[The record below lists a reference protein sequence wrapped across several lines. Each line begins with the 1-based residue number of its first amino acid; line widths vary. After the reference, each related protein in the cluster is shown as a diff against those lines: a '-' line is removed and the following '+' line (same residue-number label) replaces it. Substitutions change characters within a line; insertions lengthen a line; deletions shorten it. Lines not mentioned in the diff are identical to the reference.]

1 MIKSKVNIIDFN
13 ILYNTL
19 LEIKDHLNFDIINH
33 KNESDFVKNID
44 TDVNKDYI
52 IITKIP
58 LKNSAINQKNVI
70 LLEKFPLNFF
80 SLIDLINSSLLK
92 QKYNFQS
99 NFTVKDYKLDLNSR
113 IIIKKENSLKLTE
126 KEIDIILFL
135 KDKKE
140 PQNINILQKEVW
152 GYSKDLETHTV
163 ETHIYRLRKKIGDKF
178 KDENFILSEKEGYL
192 IKWEKKI

>member
-192 IKWEKKI
+192 IK

>member
-19 LEIKDHLNFDIINH
+19 LEIKDHLNFDLINY
-33 KNESDFVKNID
+33 KNESDFVKNINI
-44 TDVNKDYI
+44 DVNKDYV
-52 IITKIP
+52 IITKTP

-140 PQNINILQKEVW
+140 PQNINVLQKEVW

-163 ETHIYRLRKKIGDKF
+163 ETHIYRLRKKISDKF
-178 KDENFILSEKEGYL
+178 KDNNFILSEKEGCL
-192 IKWEKKI
+192 IK

>member
-19 LEIKDHLNFDIINH
+19 LEIKDHLNFDLINY

-52 IITKIP
+52 IITKTP

-140 PQNINILQKEVW
+140 PQNINVLQKEVW

-192 IKWEKKI
+192 IK

>member
-19 LEIKDHLNFDIINH
+19 LEIKDHLNFDLINY
-33 KNESDFVKNID
+33 KNESDFVKNINI
-44 TDVNKDYI
+44 DVNKDYV
-52 IITKIP
+52 IITKTP

-163 ETHIYRLRKKIGDKF
+163 ETHIYRLRKKISDKF
-178 KDENFILSEKEGYL
+178 KDNNFILSEKEGYL
-192 IKWEKKI
+192 IK

>member
-140 PQNINILQKEVW
+140 PQNINVLQKEVW

-192 IKWEKKI
+192 IK

>member
-19 LEIKDHLNFDIINH
+19 LEIKDHLNFDLINY
-33 KNESDFVKNID
+33 KNESDFVKNINI
-44 TDVNKDYI
+44 DVNKDYV
-52 IITKIP
+52 IITKTP

-140 PQNINILQKEVW
+140 PQNINVLQKEVW

-163 ETHIYRLRKKIGDKF
+163 ETHIYRLRKKISDKF
-178 KDENFILSEKEGYL
+178 KDNNFILSEKEGYL
-192 IKWEKKI
+192 IK

>member
-19 LEIKDHLNFDIINH
+19 LEIKDHLNFDLINY
-33 KNESDFVKNID
+33 KNESDFVKNINI
-44 TDVNKDYI
+44 DVNKDYV
-52 IITKIP
+52 IITKTP

-99 NFTVKDYKLDLNSR
+99 NFNIKSYKLDLNSR
-113 IIIKKENSLKLTE
+113 TISKYNKKLKLTE
-126 KEIDIILFL
+126 REIDIILFIYNN
-135 KDKKE
+135 KE
-140 PQNINILQKEVW
+140 PQSVETLQREVW
-152 GYSKDLETHTV
+152 GYSENLETHTV
-163 ETHIYRLRKKIGDKF
+163 ETHIYRLRKKIGDEF
-178 KDENFILSEKEGYL
+178 KDEEFLISHKKGYS
-192 IKWEKKI
+192 I

>member
-19 LEIKDHLNFDIINH
+19 LEIKDHLNFDLINY
-33 KNESDFVKNID
+33 KNESDFVKNINI
-44 TDVNKDYI
+44 DVNKDYV
-52 IITKIP
+52 IITKTP

-140 PQNINILQKEVW
+140 PQNINVLQKEVW

-163 ETHIYRLRKKIGDKF
+163 ETHIYRLL
-178 KDENFILSEKEGYL
+178 N
-192 IKWEKKI
+192 